1 MREPKLTEKQK
12 SRLKILEP
20 KLKLAIEDRN
30 IESAISLT
38 KDLQDLLKPTGN
50 YNRLIQSKNRLY
62 ELAIDCDKIE
72 LAINGLL
79 SNRKVI
85 SENTRIHLEATALL
99 AIAYLRKNDLDN
111 AKPYIKEVLQ
121 NDKVIKTDYRR
132 IEFNSEII
140 QRFDEEIAFASLKD
154 ISTEKFTFEE
164 LEQDIIKTVQTHN
177 EDEIYENIGRIIPGK
192 SKYYLFQVHE
202 YSLKQ
207 LPSAE
212 RLLLP
217 SPDQKIK
224 DGEMGKTVF
233 QSLKRV
239 VYNSICNPNSDIYKS
254 WFNNGMQI
262 VLSKGYI
269 TAAVMSCF
277 ANLGIG
283 IKSIIVWAVALI
295 IKLGLEVYCERF
307 KPKDLMNLRD

>member
-1 MREPKLTEKQK
+1 MREPKLTETQK
-12 SRLKILEP
+12 ARLKTLEP
-20 KLKLAIEDRN
+20 KLKVAIEERN
-30 IESAISLT
+30 IETAISLT
-38 KDLQDLLKPTGN
+38 KDIQDLLKPTGN

-62 ELAIDCDKIE
+62 ELAIDCNRIE
-72 LAINGLL
+72 LAISGLL

-85 SENTRIHLEATALL
+85 SKNTRLHLEATALL
-99 AIAYLRKNDLDN
+99 AIAYLRKNDLEN

-121 NDKVIKTDYRR
+121 NDNVIKTEYRR

-140 QRFDEEIAFASLKD
+140 QRFDEEIAFASLQD
-154 ISTEKFTFEE
+154 ITTEKFSIEE
-164 LEQDIIKTVQTHN
+164 VEQDVIKTVQTQN
-177 EDEIYENIGRIIPGK
+177 EDEIYENIGRLVPEK

-202 YSLKQ
+202 FSLKQ

-212 RLLLP
+212 RLALP

-233 QSLKRV
+233 QSIKRV
-239 VYNSICNPNSDIYKS
+239 IYNSICNPNSDIYKS

-269 TAAVMSCF
+269 SAAVMSCF
-277 ANLGIG
+277 VDLGIG
-283 IKSIIVWAVALI
+283 IKSVVVWAVALI
-295 IKLGLEVYCERF
+295 IKFGLEVYCERF